1 MELKYLSIILRNG
14 LEFIR
19 WTSWSRTGE
28 ISKGQMI
35 QGTECHAKQSRFY
48 LVDNRL
54 ALKTFKGR
62 PFLY

>member
-1 MELKYLSIILRNG
+1 MRNG

-28 ISKGQMI
+28 ITKGQMI